1 MAPKI
6 SVIGAGSWGTTL
18 ASLLSEKGHEVRLWV
33 YEPDLA
39 FQMQQL
45 RENPVYL
52 PGYKLPQDLHI
63 TSSLDEAMK
72 GHDTV
77 VFVVPTHF
85 ARTVLTKLSSFV
97 TKKSIIVSATK
108 GIEENTLLLMSGL
121 FKETL
126 PDVEPKRLAFLSG
139 PSFAKEVIEKLP
151 TAVSLGY
158 YNSETGRYLQEIFTT
173 AYFRVYT
180 NPDVIGIQIGGA
192 LKNVIALASGASD
205 GLGLGSNARA
215 ALITR
220 GLAEI
225 TRLGV
230 SLGADPLTFSGLS
243 GLGDLI
249 LTCTGE
255 LSRNRMVGYRLAQG
269 EKLDK
274 ILKEMK
280 MVAEGIRTSKAAHE
294 LAKRQGV
301 QMPITEQVYAVL
313 YEGKEPK
320 QAVTEL
326 MARLPREE
334 KEAWIQG
341 L

>member
-1 MAPKI
+1 MRPRI

-18 ASLLSEKGHEVRLWV
+18 ASLLSEKGHKVRLWV

-45 RENPVYL
+45 SENPVYL
-52 PGYKLPQDLHI
+52 PGHKLPQDMHI
-63 TSSLDEAMK
+63 SSSLEESVK
-72 GHDTV
+72 EHDIV
-77 VFVVPTHF
+77 VFVVPTPF

-97 TKKSIIVSATK
+97 TKKTIIVSATK

-158 YNSETGRYLQEIFTT
+158 YNSETGRYLQEVFTT

-180 NPDVIGIQIGGA
+180 NPDVIGVQIGGA